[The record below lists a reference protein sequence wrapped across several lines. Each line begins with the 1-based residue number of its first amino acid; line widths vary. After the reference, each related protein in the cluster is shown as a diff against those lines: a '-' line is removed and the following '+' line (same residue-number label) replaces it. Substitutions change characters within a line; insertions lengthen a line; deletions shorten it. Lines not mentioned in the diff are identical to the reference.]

1 MRESLLG
8 LSALLMAA
16 LPCGSKAERLAYDP
30 FEYVVERDKP
40 GASAAFAKNG
50 PWSGAKTYQDGRTG
64 ARGYVYTA
72 DTIPGY
78 TAPFPGKSS
87 KRVLCMEALPEKLRG
102 QTDFYLQYGS
112 PKGPPGQVPA
122 NVWFQFWIYINR
134 SGRQVSDILQGKFIY
149 PSRDGVYPATN
160 RNAQRGNCY
169 HWLFTLGGWS
179 KEPFAVKGTNGQ
191 GFFANRPP
199 NADFKAASEYPTN
212 RDKLGCNL
220 GKAADFTLSPNRWYL
235 VKVHVDTSGKSPL
248 VPAGQG
254 VYEVWLRQK
263 DQPWRKTTE
272 WLGGKTLNFTWPLLR
287 QASDGS
293 KTFRMPTT
301 VGGVTRNWANYWIY
315 LDDFAMAT
323 READLPVYGPRGG
336 S

>member
-1 MRESLLG
+1 MRAPLLG
-8 LSALLMAA
+8 LFGLLMVA
-16 LPCGSKAERLAYDP
+16 LPSDARAKRLAYDP

-40 GASAAFAKNG
+40 GASAVFAKNG
-50 PWSGAKTYQDGRTG
+50 PWSGAKTCQDGRTG
-64 ARGYVYTA
+64 ARGYVYTT
-72 DTIPGY
+72 DTIPGC
-78 TAPFPGKSS
+78 TAKFPGRSS

-112 PKGPPGQVPA
+112 PKGPLGQVPA
-122 NVWFQFWIYINR
+122 DVWFQFWVYINR
-134 SGRQVSDILQGKFIY
+134 SGRQVSDILGGKFIY

-169 HWLFTLGGWS
+169 HWLFTLGS
-179 KEPFAVKGTNGQ
+179 SSREPFAVKGAEGQ

-212 RDKLGCNL
+212 RDKLGPNL
-220 GKAADFTLSPNRWYL
+220 GKAADFTLMPNRWYL
-235 VKVHVDTSGKSPL
+235 VKIHIDTSGKSPL

-272 WLGGKTLNFTWPLLR
+272 WLGGKTLNFTWPLLS
-287 QASDGS
+287 QASEGS

-301 VGGVTRNWANYWIY
+301 VGGVTGNWANYWVY
-315 LDDFAMAT
+315 LDDFAMAA
-323 READLPVYGPRGG
+323 RQADLPVYGP
-336 S
+336 